1 MVCSSCSPLSSARLL
16 VANRAALFLA
26 SPAGTWAGWIQSACA
41 LQELEMVFFGQV
53 CLLGVFPAGARAL
66 GSAAG

>member
-26 SPAGTWAGWIQSACA
+26 SPAETWAGWLQSACA

-53 CLLGVFPAGARAL
+53 LLWVFPAGARAL
-66 GSAAG
+66 GSTAG